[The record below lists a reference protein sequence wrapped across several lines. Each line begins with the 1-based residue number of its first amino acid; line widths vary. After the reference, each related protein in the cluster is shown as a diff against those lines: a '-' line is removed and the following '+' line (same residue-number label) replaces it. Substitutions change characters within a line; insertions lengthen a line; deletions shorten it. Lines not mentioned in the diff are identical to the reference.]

1 MLQPSQSAIN
11 EPRDKSEPDA
21 QLDVA
26 GDALTTLQEQL
37 KSLSDQNWASE
48 KEKSKLRRELEQ
60 VRGQLESENW
70 VLRRDLEKAAAALRT
85 VEAAGVAAEV
95 RLGLFKHNLAV
106 QGQSSRILGVL
117 SVVFGAWRQGSRN
130 HAADARRFACQTSAR
145 TKRHAAEII
154 WRLRGKTLLLTQF
167 YSLWRL
173 ACYRQMREINTI
185 VFARASAERSRSKEA
200 NSKAE
205 IQPVQAL
212 AANSSRDSLG
222 AGRTVRWQ
230 HDEIED
236 SAVSAIR
243 CSTIRQQVALH
254 YQRAQSDPEQRMEHE
269 FKYAREVEEFRDHLR
284 RAKIAQAAAAL
295 PLHNAEKGQAKLRE
309 KLRQVVDQLWKLY
322 GPCATLRLV
331 LASWRR
337 ECERCDAA
345 RLHKSL
351 IRAQVVHIGEMLLS
365 RIPTNSLMRCFAV
378 WGRVMA
384 ITRATQLEKDLT
396 DLHTQTQAREMAHDV
411 VVEQLKKEVRSWAR
425 EQRYSTSGLEDNKT
439 IAQLKSV
446 LAARENSSAALA
458 EMQLK
463 LALRDQQHSM
473 VLSELQHKLA
483 VAEHG
488 QSVRLAR

>member
-37 KSLSDQNWASE
+37 KSLSDQNWASK
-48 KEKSKLRRELEQ
+48 KEKSELRRELEQ
-60 VRGQLESENW
+60 
-70 VLRRDLEKAAAALRT
+70 AAAALRT

-106 QGQSSRILGVL
+106 QGQSSRIRGVL

-145 TKRHAAEII
+145 TQRHAAEIM

-230 HDEIED
+230 RGEIED

-254 YQRAQSDPEQRMEHE
+254 YQRAQSDPEQRTEHE

-295 PLHNAEKGQAKLRE
+295 PLHNAEKQGQAKLRE
-309 KLRQVVDQLWKLY
+309 MLRQVGDKMWKLY

-331 LASWRR
+331 LTSWLR

-396 DLHTQTQAREMAHDV
+396 DLHAQTQAREMAHDV

-425 EQRYSTSGLEDNKT
+425 EERYSTSGLEDKKT

-446 LAARENSSAALA
+446 LAAREKSSEELA